1 MPKKCVIC
9 GKSVHSGSSIS
20 HSHHKTKRK
29 FRANLQKVN
38 IILDGKNK
46 KAYVCS
52 QCITGG
58 KVIKASKLITNSK
71 G

>member
-1 MPKKCVIC
+1 MQLPKKCVIC
-9 GKSVHSGSSIS
+9 GKSVRSGSSIS
-20 HSHHKTKRK
+20 HSHRKTKRK

-38 IILDGKNK
+38 IILNGKKK

-58 KVIKASKLITNSK
+58 KVIKSLSSSPI
-71 G
+71 